1 MDDMVNNLQH
11 HLEGDHMNTARN
23 IGNRIIGTG
32 QPVYII
38 AEIGINHNGDL
49 DVAKAMIKQAHD
61 AGADCVKF
69 QKRTPLLCVPEDQ
82 RSIERDTPWGR
93 MTYLD
98 YRYRVEF
105 DEHGYRDIETFCAE
119 LGIDWTV
126 SCWDEGAVEF
136 MEQHF
141 NVPFYK
147 AASASLTDH
156 ALLKLMQ
163 STGKP
168 LMISTGMSTME
179 EIDEAVAELNIDT
192 LLIAH
197 ATSAY
202 PCATSELNLRMIPTL
217 QQKFQSVPIGYS
229 GHEVGLAT
237 THAAVALGA
246 TFIERHVTLDRAMW
260 GSDQAASVETG
271 GLQRLVRDIRDVQAA
286 LGDGVKRVYES
297 EHGVR
302 AKLRRVMSPAG

>member
-1 MDDMVNNLQH
+1 
-11 HLEGDHMNTARN
+11 
-23 IGNRIIGTG
+23 
-32 QPVYII
+32 
-38 AEIGINHNGDL
+38 
-49 DVAKAMIKQAHD
+49 
-61 AGADCVKF
+61 
-69 QKRTPLLCVPEDQ
+69 
-82 RSIERDTPWGR
+82 

-105 DEHGYRDIETFCAE
+105 DEHAYREIEAYCAE

-168 LMISTGMSTME
+168 LMISTGMSSMD
-179 EIDEAVAELNIDT
+179 EIDEAVSQLNVDA
-192 LLIAH
+192 LLMAH

-202 PCATSELNLRMIPTL
+202 PCVTSELNLRMIHTL
-217 QQKFQSVPIGYS
+217 QQRFAGVPIGYS

-271 GLQRLVRDIRDVQAA
+271 GLQRLVRDIRDVEVA

-302 AKLRRVMSPAG
+302 AKLRRVLSPVG